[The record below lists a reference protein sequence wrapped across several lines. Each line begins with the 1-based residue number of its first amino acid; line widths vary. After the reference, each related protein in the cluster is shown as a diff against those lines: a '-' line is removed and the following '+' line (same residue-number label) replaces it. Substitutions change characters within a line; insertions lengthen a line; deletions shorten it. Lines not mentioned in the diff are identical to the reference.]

1 MDRKSSQK
9 DIKEQNIGILAS
21 EESSCLLSLTTP
33 VSQEKM
39 SIASKKNQQSLPQS
53 NGPEHGLNV
62 SNNSSNNSSTT
73 SSFDSNEECDP
84 GDSNKLDILSK
95 DFDPLAALYCK
106 DIGKIK
112 NIVPEAP
119 VLDNVA
125 TFEALYYKKKNVS
138 KHGAKTRSEN
148 TQNIAMKKA
157 ESNEA
162 TSARNFTPEQMPV
175 AGTKRELNNVSKF
188 MKKQSGEKGPM
199 SILQKCV
206 DTERRVKIVIRGNFK
221 QYCIRY
227 GSGKHFLSSI
237 AGVRIAS

>member
-33 VSQEKM
+33 VSQEKL
-39 SIASKKNQQSLPQS
+39 SIASKRNQQSLPES
-53 NGPEHGLNV
+53 NGPEHGVNV

-125 TFEALYYKKKNVS
+125 TFEALCNLV
-138 KHGAKTRSEN
+138 
-148 TQNIAMKKA
+148 
-157 ESNEA
+157 
-162 TSARNFTPEQMPV
+162 
-175 AGTKRELNNVSKF
+175 
-188 MKKQSGEKGPM
+188 
-199 SILQKCV
+199 
-206 DTERRVKIVIRGNFK
+206 
-221 QYCIRY
+221 
-227 GSGKHFLSSI
+227 FLFPN
-237 AGVRIAS
+237 AWV